1 MSYHRHQSSLEAILD
16 FSPAFSLTLDRRQA
30 AEIFFN
36 KLIDIYHPER
46 ISPKGYR
53 PAGLIQ
59 AIFDRV
65 AAKDAFLIFFFSFI
79 CDTLSQRTEDTI
91 ENDIMVYLADFDDI
105 SSWDSQK
112 LSHVKAA
119 IETFAEYIVENFL
132 LPRMGYLYLESCK
145 KKKILLTC
153 VSSESFVS

>member
-1 MSYHRHQSSLEAILD
+1 MD
-16 FSPAFSLTLDRRQA
+16 FSPSLTSDKRQA
-30 AEIFFN
+30 ADTIFS
-36 KLIDIYHPER
+36 KLIDLYR
-46 ISPKGYR
+46 IEQTSQKGYR

-79 CDTLSQRTEDTI
+79 CDTLFPRTDDAV
-91 ENDIMVYLADFDDI
+91 ENDVMVYLADFDDI

-112 LSHVKAA
+112 LSKVKAA

-132 LPRMGYLYLESCK
+132 LPRMGYL
-145 KKKILLTC
+145 
-153 VSSESFVS
+153 